1 MIESLFEIGGV
12 EIRRYLVEH
21 VAGNY
26 WNFVLAETEKV
37 VEVMGANEELAR
49 GVFGL
54 LSGVDVEVKM
64 EGKGEEEEPL
74 IEDKVGAK
82 VEETGGGG
90 ELGEIDHERETGQST
105 DGPMFDK
112 VDRNARCDSATL
124 EEDVP
129 PANPVAN
136 IDSDAGFHDD
146 KDNGEGLT
154 QAEKDMLR
162 MALRPSD
169 GQEESTNEGLGYAG
183 ENEEKTT
190 EEEDWVQL
198 VKKQS
203 EIFEAF

>member
-26 WNFVLAETEKV
+26 WHFVLAETEKV

-54 LSGVDVEVKM
+54 LSGADVEVKM
-64 EGKGEEEEPL
+64 EEAVKEEVSPEEKQGGKKAEEGNVGE
-74 IEDKVGAK
+74 
-82 VEETGGGG
+82 
-90 ELGEIDHERETGQST
+90 ST
-105 DGPMFDK
+105 DAEGNPKLRTDEAEFDK
-112 VDRNARCDSATL
+112 VDRNARCDTVND
-124 EEDVP
+124 EGDVP
-129 PANPVAN
+129 LANTDTDN
-136 IDSDAGFHDD
+136 DAGFHDD
-146 KDNGEGLT
+146 RANGEGLT
-154 QAEKDMLR
+154 RAEKDMLR
-162 MALRPSD
+162 MALRRSD
-169 GQEESTNEGLGYAG
+169 GEESSTNDGLGYAG
-183 ENEEKTT
+183 ENEEKKTTTT